1 MPCTMFEVLADVIEM
16 ENGENKTTID
26 VVVIS
31 DDKDSE
37 HEHPLDIYLAE
48 DWVLP
53 NLQKILTSFG
63 FQNKQFFSLYL
74 VL

>member
-1 MPCTMFEVLADVIEM
+1 MPCTMFEVPAEVIEM

-37 HEHPLDIYLAE
+37 NKHPLDIYLAE
-48 DWVLP
+48 D
-53 NLQKILTSFG
+53 
-63 FQNKQFFSLYL
+63 
-74 VL
+74 